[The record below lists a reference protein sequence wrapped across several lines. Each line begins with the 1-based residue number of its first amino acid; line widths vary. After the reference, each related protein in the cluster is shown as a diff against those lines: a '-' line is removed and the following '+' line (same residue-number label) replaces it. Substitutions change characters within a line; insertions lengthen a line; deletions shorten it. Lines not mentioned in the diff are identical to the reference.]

1 MASGFYLP
9 KNGAFK
15 TCLCVQKKMRE
26 FFVNLG
32 DFDLP
37 PNTHVVIKK
46 ISTLVKNLRFC
57 KNDK

>member
-1 MASGFYLP
+1 MLAC
-9 KNGAFK
+9 A
-15 TCLCVQKKMRE
+15 KKMRK

-37 PNTHVVIKK
+37 LNTHVVIKK
-46 ISTLVKNLRFC
+46 ISTLVKNLCFC

>member
-1 MASGFYLP
+1 MLAC
-9 KNGAFK
+9 A
-15 TCLCVQKKMRE
+15 KKMRK

>member
-1 MASGFYLP
+1 
-9 KNGAFK
+9 
-15 TCLCVQKKMRE
+15 MRK

-46 ISTLVKNLRFC
+46 SALWSKISVFVKMT
-57 KNDK
+57 NDTVVLDYQEYTVSFVIFD

>member
-1 MASGFYLP
+1 MLAC
-9 KNGAFK
+9 A
-15 TCLCVQKKMRE
+15 KKMRK

-46 ISTLVKNLRFC
+46 LALWSKISVFVKMT
-57 KNDK
+57 NDK